1 MSTTIPPGKVG
12 VSLEYLGVLAA
23 TAERNGTQRNFI
35 DVALQWAESANAEIQ
50 RLTAALAAA
59 QQAAPAAPVGAPS
72 ERWRLALS
80 VCDAALGQCQPCAEA
95 NCGVVQRDYIDT
107 ARAAAAALLRP
118 ATPTPPGEAP

>member
-1 MSTTIPPGKVG
+1 MDAHMSTTIPPGYALVPIEPTPEM
-12 VSLEYLGVLAA
+12 LHAA
-23 TAERNGTQRNFI
+23 VQAICYGPEGGFTRIAGPYRC
-35 DVALQWAESANAEIQ
+35 WAAM
-50 RLTAALAAA
+50 LAAA